1 MGEEKAGGY
10 LNKEEKDGGYL
21 KNEER
26 RSGGGSD
33 GKINRGLTQRHRRRL
48 QTEMAEKNKTGQ
60 GRIKCE
66 PTIRWEE

>member
-1 MGEEKAGGY
+1 MEEENAR
-10 LNKEEKDGGYL
+10 GYL
-21 KNEER
+21 KKEEG
-26 RSGGGSD
+26 RSGRGSD